1 MVVMVH
7 DGSLEL
13 SAGLRL
19 DNFVVA
25 GGVGAV
31 ALGDLQLEQPGG
43 VTDELDDVVVAALG
57 DVLAV
62 DSDHVIS

>member
-7 DGSLEL
+7 DGSFEL
-13 SAGLRL
+13 SADLRL

-62 DSDHVIS
+62 DSNHVIS